1 MNMELM
7 MAIVN
12 RKQSSAVMENARK
25 AGAPGG
31 TVCYARGT
39 ASSTIL
45 AALGLGDSGKE
56 VLNCFIPEEKEAEIM
71 SAVRSTHAKG
81 MVIVCP
87 CSGEEN
93 GMNTDW
99 TLIEVIVEEGYSE
112 DIMAAARKAGAKG
125 GTIINAHGTG
135 TESDVKFFGTPIVP
149 EKEILMIVMDSD
161 KTQNVVDAINSLSVL
176 KEKGRAVMFTLPVKS
191 FVNLG

>member
-56 VLNCFIPEEKEAEIM
+56 VLSCFIPEEKEAEIM

-161 KTQNVVDAINSLSVL
+161 KTQNVVDAINSLAVL

>member
-56 VLNCFIPEEKEAEIM
+56 VLSCFIPEEKEAEIM

-161 KTQNVVDAINSLSVL
+161 KTQNVVDAINSLAVL
-176 KEKGRAVMFTLPVKS
+176 QEKGRAVMFTLPVKS

>member
-56 VLNCFIPEEKEAEIM
+56 VLSCFIPEEKEAEII

-161 KTQNVVDAINSLSVL
+161 KTQNVVDAINSLAVL

>member
-56 VLNCFIPEEKEAEIM
+56 VLSCFIPEEKEAEIM

-87 CSGEEN
+87 CSGEED

-161 KTQNVVDAINSLSVL
+161 KTQNVVDAINSLAVL

>member
-7 MAIVN
+7 MAIVS

-56 VLNCFIPEEKEAEIM
+56 VLSCFIPEEKEAEIM

>member
-1 MNMELM
+1 M

-12 RKQSSAVMENARK
+12 RKQSSAVMEVARK

-56 VLNCFIPEEKEAEIM
+56 VLSCFIPEEKEAEIM

>member
-1 MNMELM
+1 M

-56 VLNCFIPEEKEAEIM
+56 VLSCFIPEEKEAEIM

-87 CSGEEN
+87 CRGN
-93 GMNTDW
+93 
-99 TLIEVIVEEGYSE
+99 
-112 DIMAAARKAGAKG
+112 R
-125 GTIINAHGTG
+125 
-135 TESDVKFFGTPIVP
+135 
-149 EKEILMIVMDSD
+149 
-161 KTQNVVDAINSLSVL
+161 
-176 KEKGRAVMFTLPVKS
+176 
-191 FVNLG
+191 

>member
-1 MNMELM
+1 M

-56 VLNCFIPEEKEAEIM
+56 VLSCFIPEEKEAEIM

-161 KTQNVVDAINSLSVL
+161 KTQNVVDAINSLAVL
-176 KEKGRAVMFTLPVKS
+176 QEKGRAVMFTLPVKS